1 MRNGDKDIANKK
13 NMRGKHSK
21 RKNCRLKGEIEAVCM
36 GQPIQNNQLW
46 LDES

>member
-1 MRNGDKDIANKK
+1 MGTKILQIKK

-21 RKNCRLKGEIEAVCM
+21 RKNCRLKGGIEAVCM